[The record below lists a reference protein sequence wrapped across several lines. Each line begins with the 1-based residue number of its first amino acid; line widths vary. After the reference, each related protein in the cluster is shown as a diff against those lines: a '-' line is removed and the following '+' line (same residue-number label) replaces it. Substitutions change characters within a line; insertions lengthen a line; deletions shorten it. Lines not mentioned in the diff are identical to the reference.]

1 MRLFALFLFTLVTA
15 TAFAEDVTIRF
26 DRSWGLLV
34 GDQIQA
40 TIHLPVDSSH
50 LEAHSLPQVE
60 KRYGPWLQLLKRQS
74 EGTVM
79 TLTFQIINVPA
90 QTREVQTPEIELRTE
105 AGEFLT
111 VPATTLELGSFLSN
125 ADGSQY
131 QPRADAVLPPQ
142 SHQQLL
148 TELWIAIA
156 VLFVAILIWL
166 AWHFGLRPRHRLPF
180 ATAVFELNK
189 MRFLGR
195 KNADEASR
203 QLHHA
208 FNRSAGRVL
217 VKNDLSVLWQKC
229 PWLEPL
235 ADEIEHFYQQSAS
248 HFFSREPVEQAPF
261 SASFELAKKCRAKE
275 KMA

>member
-1 MRLFALFLFTLVTA
+1 MRLFALFLFTLVTTNVYA
-15 TAFAEDVTIRF
+15 DDVTIRF

-34 GDQIQA
+34 GDQIHA
-40 TIHLPVDSSH
+40 TVNLPVDSSQ
-50 LEAHSLPQVE
+50 LEEHSLPQVD
-60 KRYGPWLQLLKRQS
+60 KRYGPWVQLLKRES
-74 EGTVM
+74 EGSVM
-79 TLTFQIINVPA
+79 SLTFQIINVPA
-90 QTREVQTPEIELRTE
+90 HTRDVKTPELELRTQD
-105 AGEFLT
+105 GQFLT
-111 VPATTLELGSFLSN
+111 IPAATIELGSFLPN
-125 ADGSQY
+125 AEGSKH
-131 QPRADAVLPPQ
+131 QPRADAVLPTQ

-148 TELWIAIA
+148 TNLWIAIA
-156 VLFVAILIWL
+156 VLLLSILIWL

-208 FNRSAGRVL
+208 FNRCAGRVL
-217 VKNDLSVLWQKC
+217 VKNDLPFLWAEC

-235 ADEIEHFYQQSAS
+235 AADIESFYQQSAS
-248 HFFSREPVEQAPF
+248 HFFSREPMEQKSF
-261 SASFELAKKCRAKE
+261 SESLELAKKCRAKE